1 MTLESMWQDLRYAWR
16 SLLRS
21 PVFTLVAVTT
31 LALGIGASTAVFSAV
46 DRILLRQAP
55 YPHAERLVSFGF
67 AAPIEPIEFM
77 LGTDWVEWRRS
88 QSVFESMTSVAPGV
102 ADCDLTE
109 QQPLRLGCAQVD
121 AAFLP
126 TLQVAPL
133 LGRNF
138 TADEDQPNASKAAL
152 ISYALWRGHFG
163 GDASIVGKTIVLD
176 GQSAQVVGVLPES
189 FEYPTLARP
198 DILQPLAL
206 DLTRQVRPNTG
217 RVLRS
222 FARLKPEISA
232 AQAAVAL
239 QPQFDESLKFVPPAF
254 RKEVRLRVRSLRD
267 RQVGDVQLASWVLLG
282 SVMAVLLISIA
293 NVAGLLLARSIGRR
307 RELAIRAALGAAR
320 SRLARQTLTES
331 LLLGLAGG
339 ALGGA
344 VAWAL
349 LRAFTA
355 LAPDGIPRLQQAG
368 LDGRVLC
375 FAVAMSVLSGILF
388 GLAPAIQTP
397 SAEML
402 TGAHVIGS
410 SRSIL
415 RKLIVAGQFAAS
427 LLLLA
432 GAGLLLR
439 SLWNLEN
446 APLGMQTASVVTTGI
461 SLGQYSYAAAPKRYA
476 FFEELLARVRRL
488 PGVEDVALSD
498 SLPPSGS
505 MRSRVF
511 AAIEIEGRPRFDKG
525 TGGMAGWRVVTPE
538 YFSTLG
544 IPLERGRSFQE
555 QDRDP
560 DENPVILS
568 QTLARMLFAGEDP
581 LGHKLRFGF
590 EGPWFTVVGIAGNVK
605 NGGITAPDDPEYYV
619 VRRHLPDDA
628 GNRGYLIARTTMR
641 PEALENWIRSE
652 VRALDPSL
660 PITVETMQRR
670 VGKLTVRP
678 RFDAAL
684 LSIFAA
690 LGVLLAA
697 IGIYGLMSFLVEQ
710 RQREIGI
717 RMALGAQAPDIVRL
731 IAGGGMRLVLFGA
744 GVGLLA
750 SLAATRAL
758 GSLLFG
764 VRPNDPV
771 VLAEVVVGLALV
783 ALFATALPARRAS
796 KVDPMVALRHE

>member
-1 MTLESMWQDLRYAWR
+1 MSLESVLQDVRYAWR
-16 SLLRS
+16 SLRKS
-21 PVFTLVAVTT
+21 AGFTLVAVIT

-88 QSVFESMTSVAPGV
+88 QSVFDSMTSVAPGV

-121 AAFLP
+121 AAFLT
-126 TLQVAPL
+126 TLQIAPL

-138 TADEDQPNASKAAL
+138 SADEDQPNAPKVAL
-152 ISYALWRGHFG
+152 ISYALWRGRFG
-163 GDASIVGKTIVLD
+163 GDASIVGKSFPLD
-176 GQSAQVVGVLPES
+176 GQTTQIVGVLPES
-189 FEYPTLARP
+189 FEYPTLLRP
-198 DILQPLAL
+198 DVLQPLAL

-222 FARLKPEISA
+222 FARLKPGISA
-232 AQAAVAL
+232 AQAAAAL
-239 QPQFDESLKFVPPAF
+239 QPQFNESLKFVPPAF
-254 RKEVRLRVRSLRD
+254 RKEVKLRVRSLRD

-282 SVMAVLLISIA
+282 SVMAVLLIAIA

-331 LLLGLAGG
+331 LLLGFAGG
-339 ALGGA
+339 ALGCI

-355 LAPDGIPRLQQAG
+355 IAPDGIPRLQQAS
-368 LDGRVLC
+368 LDGRVLW
-375 FAVAMSVLSGILF
+375 FAVAMSVLSGVLF

-402 TGAHVIGS
+402 TGAHVIGP

-446 APLGMQTASVVTTGI
+446 APLGMQSASVVTTAI
-461 SLGQYSYAAAPKRYA
+461 SLGQHSYASAPKRLA
-476 FFEELLARVRRL
+476 FFEELLARIRQL
-488 PGVEDVALSD
+488 PGVEHAALSD

-511 AAIEIEGRPRFDKG
+511 AAIEIEGRPRFEQG
-525 TGGMAGWRVVTPE
+525 TGGMAGWRIVTPD

-544 IPLERGRSFQE
+544 IPIESGRGFQE
-555 QDRDP
+555 QDREP
-560 DENPVILS
+560 SANPVILS
-568 QTLARMLFAGEDP
+568 QTLARMLFVNEAP

-590 EGPWFTVVGIAGNVK
+590 EGDWFTVIGVAGNVK
-605 NGGITAPDDPEYYV
+605 NGGIAEPDDPEYYV
-619 VRRHLPDDA
+619 VRHKLTEA
-628 GNRGYLIARTTMR
+628 GNAGYLIARTSMR
-641 PEALENWIRSE
+641 SEALENWIRSE

-660 PITVETMQRR
+660 PVTVETMQQR
-670 VGKLTVRP
+670 VGKLAVRP

-690 LGVLLAA
+690 LGILLAA

-717 RMALGAQAPDIVRL
+717 RMALGAQAADILRL
-731 IAGGGMRLVLFGA
+731 IAGGGMQLVLLGA

-771 VLAEVVVGLALV
+771 TLVVVVFGLATVALV
-783 ALFATALPARRAS
+783 ATAVPARRAS
-796 KVDPMVALRHE
+796 KVDPIVALRHE